1 MDHAFGVKIQ
11 CLALDPEGWFS
22 KSFLILSF
30 ICISFWLLVSILV
43 KECVLSEVG
52 GILPLLLPAQ
62 MYTSQPP
69 SEDWLKVAYEL
80 VENAHETAI

>member
-1 MDHAFGVKIQ
+1 M
-11 CLALDPEGWFS
+11 
-22 KSFLILSF
+22 
-30 ICISFWLLVSILV
+30 SILV

-62 MYTSQPP
+62 MYTSEPP